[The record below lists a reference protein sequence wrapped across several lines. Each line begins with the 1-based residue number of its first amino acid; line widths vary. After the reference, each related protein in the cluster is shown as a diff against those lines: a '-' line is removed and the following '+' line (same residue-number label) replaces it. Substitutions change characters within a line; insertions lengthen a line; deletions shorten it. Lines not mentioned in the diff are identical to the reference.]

1 MTRED
6 KTMDKTEDKKRE
18 VKRTLKSIMVKKN
31 IKLGQL
37 ATMLDAEPVQT
48 SVWFA
53 RDDGQSIE
61 KIIKAAELMGC
72 TMAFIDKETGAV
84 YNVN

>member
-1 MTRED
+1 M
-6 KTMDKTEDKKRE
+6 DKKRE

-37 ATMLDAEPVQT
+37 ATMLDAKPVQT

-53 RDDGQSIE
+53 RDDGQSLE
-61 KIIKAAELMGC
+61 KIKKIADLLGC
-72 TMAFIDKETGAV
+72 SMAFIDKETGAV
-84 YNVN
+84 YNVD